1 MTPSATF
8 AMLHLAKDRR
18 GDRTYLVFPQRRE
31 SRQNMT
37 RGWYIYHPNRK
48 RNTML
53 FTTTFIGIASLCLA
67 KEINKNRNNEPNAII
82 DQFPWLS
89 LFDETG
95 IDPLKYLKAPAED
108 VPETLACTTKPGPD
122 RVACP
127 AAIAEWFNLVDE
139 QRHINI
145 PGGQCRSVTERTC
158 RTVACA
164 PRGDVSV
171 ALEEITGHM
180 WNPVSSRCVFGGTGG
195 IWQNQGSTLVIEMGH
210 AKEK

>member
-1 MTPSATF
+1 
-8 AMLHLAKDRR
+8 
-18 GDRTYLVFPQRRE
+18 
-31 SRQNMT
+31 
-37 RGWYIYHPNRK
+37 
-48 RNTML
+48 ML